1 MLLVQNEMNA
11 KQKVANGISLFKA
24 ETDNFSQVQAAWRF
38 YNNENVTTKALQEP
52 ILVDALSAINS
63 EESDYVLCATD
74 WSHIDYK
81 HHHAKEDKIKRR
93 SAGASYALGYDLQSS
108 LAISAV
114 TGEPIAPLV
123 QNLKTT
129 KKVYSTYS
137 DSLSLKVTHLE
148 ELMGR
153 AVWMNEHLG
162 ITKKI
167 VHIVDREADSVELY
181 RAFQKKEI
189 FFLIRTRSSGNV
201 YCPKLKKS
209 LKIGELAEQVSFG
222 TKIKLIKYNKNM
234 VDVYANEI
242 DIIIERD
249 SIKTTKQKDGTTKQT
264 KIPGEKV
271 PLRLII
277 ERLVAFDN
285 TVVAEWLI
293 LSNLPKEVK
302 AHTLGLWYYYRW
314 NIESYFKLL
323 KTAGFALEQWQQE
336 ESSALF
342 RRLLVVSQ
350 ACVLVWKLARST
362 TKGAQELQRFLVKI
376 SGRLV
381 EKKRV
386 FTAPALL
393 AGLWTFLTIIETISV
408 HSYEDLLRM
417 KEELQDIL
425 GFRL

>member
-1 MLLVQNEMNA
+1 MNA

-52 ILVDALSAINS
+52 ILEDALSAIRS
-63 EESDYVLCATD
+63 EKSAYVLCATD

-81 HHHAKEDKIKRR
+81 HHHAKKDKIKRD
-93 SAGASYALGYDLQSS
+93 SARGSFALGYDLQSS

-114 TGEPIAPLV
+114 TGAPIAPLV
-123 QNLKTT
+123 QNLKTA

-137 DSLSLKVTHLE
+137 DSLSLKATHLE
-148 ELMGR
+148 ELTGR
-153 AVWMNEHLG
+153 ALWMNEHLG
-162 ITKKI
+162 ITKRI

-181 RAFQKKEI
+181 RAFQKNEI
-189 FFLIRTRSSGNV
+189 SFLIRTKTSSNV
-201 YCPKLKKS
+201 YCPKLEKT
-209 LKIGELAEQVSFG
+209 LKIGELAEQVAIG
-222 TKIKLIKYNKNM
+222 IKIKSIKYNKKM

-249 SIKTTKQKDGTTKQT
+249 GIKTTKQKDGTTKQT
-264 KIPGEKV
+264 KIPGDKV
-271 PLRLII
+271 PLRLIV
-277 ERLVAFDN
+277 ERLMAHDN
-285 TVVAEWLI
+285 SVVAEWLI

-302 AHTLGLWYYYRW
+302 AETIGLWYYYRW

-342 RRLLVVSQ
+342 RRLLVVSL

-362 TKGAQELQRFLVKI
+362 TQGAQDLQRFLVNI

-381 EKKRV
+381 EKKKV

-425 GFRL
+425 GIRL